1 MVTQLPDKGF
11 YLLSLPAY
19 TATTH
24 RKRQT
29 YYNLPDLVLANNVN
43 NSLYVCLVIP
53 AVDNGQRASQY
64 AQWVAESD
72 ANPLIADIKS
82 QATRYKPPK
91 RVGFPINLTPL

>member
-1 MVTQLPDKGF
+1 VVTQLPDKDF
-11 YLLSLPAY
+11 YLLSLLAY
-19 TATTH
+19 TATH

-29 YYNLPDLVLANNVN
+29 YYNLPDLVLANNAN

-53 AVDNGQRASQY
+53 AVDNGQWASQY
-64 AQWVAESD
+64 AQRVAESD

-91 RVGFPINLTPL
+91 RVRFPINLTPL

>member
-11 YLLSLPAY
+11 YLLSLLAY
-19 TATTH
+19 TATH

-29 YYNLPDLVLANNVN
+29 YYNLPDLVLASNAN
-43 NSLYVCLVIP
+43 NSLYVRPVIP
-53 AVDNGQRASQY
+53 AVDNGQRTSQY
-64 AQWVAESD
+64 ALRVAESD

-91 RVGFPINLTPL
+91 WMGFSK